1 MHFNSIFT
9 KVTKQ
14 KRCLSAGWWYI
25 NCRGSRSTYFWSHKI
40 SSVIKKIGNLT
51 VWVPNTGTL
60 DQGWIGYPVT
70 GLSGSGNKKIPDI
83 WCPDNPATVQL
94 TGPIQLYTGRITLMK
109 FTFPPLLRHLRS
121 GILLWSFDF
130 SYREKDLKD
139 LRLKRRLKGEK
150 IYFFPWI
157 FVYKL

>member
-1 MHFNSIFT
+1 M
-9 KVTKQ
+9 
-14 KRCLSAGWWYI
+14 
-25 NCRGSRSTYFWSHKI
+25 
-40 SSVIKKIGNLT
+40 
-51 VWVPNTGTL
+51 
-60 DQGWIGYPVT
+60 GYPVT

-83 WCPDNPATVQL
+83 PDNPATFQL

-150 IYFFPWI
+150 YIFFLEFLCI
-157 FVYKL
+157 NYNFFRRKIKRCIDRVGKRHKETA